1 MCLLMMAL
9 IVDYGMKMDK
19 GGKILHTQHTITMTS
34 FFTIE
39 ATIGCHPQDNDK
51 DGDDD
56 DDEDGDGDDD
66 DIAREKA
73 GRGKGVRLPSIIPT
87 IQALSVFLAKGN
99 FIPKD
104 FFKTSHNLSF

>member
-1 MCLLMMAL
+1 M
-9 IVDYGMKMDK
+9 
-19 GGKILHTQHTITMTS
+19 ILS
-34 FFTIE
+34 SL
-39 ATIGCHPQDNDK
+39 K

-56 DDEDGDGDDD
+56 DGEDGDGDDD

-104 FFKTSHNLSF
+104 FFQNITQLEFLSGACASQLQHKVETYCKTF